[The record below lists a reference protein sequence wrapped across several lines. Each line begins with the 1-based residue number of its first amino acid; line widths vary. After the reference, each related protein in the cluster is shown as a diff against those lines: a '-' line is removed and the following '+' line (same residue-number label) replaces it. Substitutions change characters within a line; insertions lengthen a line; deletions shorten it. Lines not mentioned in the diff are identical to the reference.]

1 MSYYYLTKHVVERMT
16 ERKITKRLLDK
27 CLAEGEKIRN
37 GRSGAV
43 HHSLLLSGNGLDI
56 TAALIAVTD
65 GDKVVTTYIRIFD
78 GGHS

>member
-1 MSYYYLTKHVVERMT
+1 MHYQLTRHVILRMT

-27 CLAEGEKIRN
+27 CLAEGAKIRN

-43 HHSLLLSGNGLDI
+43 HHSLLLSGSGIDI